1 MVNYQCSVDLISE
14 EVQKSLPEGYK
25 VRPLEIED
33 YAKGHLDC
41 LAQLT
46 TVGEIKKEDYEKR
59 FNYLKDRQ
67 DTYASIVIEHVESK
81 RVVAS
86 GTLIVERKFI
96 HALGLCGHIE
106 DIVVDKSQRGK
117 RLGLYVIETLKHIG
131 KSMGCYKIILDCNDG
146 NIAFYQKCGFEKKEN
161 EMVLYFW
168 LNDPIRKQK
177 VFKRSVL

>member
-14 EVQKSLPEGYK
+14 EVQKSLPEGYR

-46 TVGEIKKEDYEKR
+46 TVGEIKKEDYEQR

-96 HALGLCGHIE
+96 HALGLVC
-106 DIVVDKSQRGK
+106 
-117 RLGLYVIETLKHIG
+117 LLY
-131 KSMGCYKIILDCNDG
+131 
-146 NIAFYQKCGFEKKEN
+146 
-161 EMVLYFW
+161 
-168 LNDPIRKQK
+168 
-177 VFKRSVL
+177 